1 MKIAVIGAGGHGQVV
16 ADIIRASSLAAVGEI
31 SLIGFLDDR
40 PELAGTLVGGAPVL
54 GRLADLGRVAA
65 DAFVVAIGDNATRAQ
80 IAAELRAAGRALATV
95 RHPHASIA
103 VDVAIGEGTMIS
115 AGAIVVTAA
124 QIGRGVIL
132 NTGCT
137 IDHHCRIGDFVHVA
151 PGVHVGGEV
160 SIGDLTLVG
169 IGAVVLPRCRI
180 GAGCTI
186 GAGAVVVSDVPD
198 GITVVGVPA
207 RPIGVPGARCRV
219 PGAGCRAP
227 GAAQPSGALV
237 DR

>member
-1 MKIAVIGAGGHGQVV
+1 MKIAIVGAGGHGHVV
-16 ADIIRASSLAAVGEI
+16 ADIIRASSAAGGELTLA
-31 SLIGFLDDR
+31 GFIDDR
-40 PELAGTLVGGAPVL
+40 PELIGTLVAGAPVL
-54 GRLADLGRVAA
+54 GRVRDAGRIAA
-65 DAFVVAIGDNATRAQ
+65 DAFVIAIGDNGARAH
-80 IAAELRAAGRALATV
+80 IAAELRASGRALVTV

-103 VDVAIGEGTMIS
+103 ADASTGEGTMIS

-124 QIGRGVIL
+124 QIGRSAIL

-151 PGVHVGGEV
+151 PGVHIGGEV

-169 IGAVVLPRCRI
+169 IGASVAPRCRI

-186 GAGAVVVSDVPD
+186 GAGAVVIRDVPD

-207 RPIGVPGARCRV
+207 RPVAAV
-219 PGAGCRAP
+219 AGAGV
-227 GAAQPSGALV
+227 L
-237 DR
+237 